1 MGSYNVKC
9 IIAVVDIT
17 MDVHNQIASY
27 YILQL
32 KEQVDILI
40 SKNQALHMGIFI
52 HWTGLIIGLSYSSF

>member
-40 SKNQALHMGIFI
+40 SKNQALQMVYPF
-52 HWTGLIIGLSYSSF
+52 TGLD